1 MGGLKQMVPRIP
13 NKSDTE
19 KLQKN
24 EEEQGEEAPA
34 DQGMNSAISTSDLC
48 QEMGYKE
55 WLEESAQ
62 LHEGAHLDLQA
73 EIAAEELLL
82 RSQSSGKD
90 SEKSKEGSP
99 IPNGSK
105 LSKAS
110 RLVDKIKYSENMD
123 LKRVLFS

>member
-1 MGGLKQMVPRIP
+1 MQ
-13 NKSDTE
+13 
-19 KLQKN
+19 
-24 EEEQGEEAPA
+24 APP

-48 QEMGYKE
+48 PEMGYKE

-62 LHEGAHLDLQA
+62 LHEGAHLHLQA
-73 EIAAEELLL
+73 EIEAEDLLL

-105 LSKAS
+105 L
-110 RLVDKIKYSENMD
+110 
-123 LKRVLFS
+123 